1 MKSTVDLKKAPR
13 YCGISTFMNQP
24 YSQNLEG
31 VDVAVVGIP
40 FEMGT
45 APGNIMA
52 PKAIRNDS
60 WLLRS
65 TSSLHMIDV
74 WKELNIIDY
83 GDMTVFTGDMEQS
96 FPVIEETVGT
106 ILSAG
111 VITVCMGGC
120 HSVTYPELKAYASKY
135 EDLALIQFDSHT
147 DTHDVYFGN
156 QRYTSG
162 SVIRRAIEDH
172 LINPANSIQVGIH
185 GTMYSPNDIQQSLDL
200 GIAVA
205 TVEDV
210 ADWGIRNTVQ
220 RIRERVKDRKIFLTF
235 DMDCVDP
242 AFAPGTARAE
252 PGGMSSREV
261 LGILKGLAGL
271 DFVGFDTAE
280 INPLHDCS
288 NLTTILGA
296 NIIFEFL
303 ALIAEKK
310 RREKQ

>member
-1 MKSTVDLKKAPR
+1 MKKAVDLKKAPR

-24 YSQNLEG
+24 YSQDLEG
-31 VDVAVVGIP
+31 VDVAIAGIP

-52 PKAIRNDS
+52 PKAIRNVS

-65 TSSLHMIDV
+65 TSSLHLIDV
-74 WKELNIIDY
+74 WKELNIVDY
-83 GDMTVFTGDMEQS
+83 GDMTVFTGDMQQS
-96 FPVIEETVGT
+96 FPVIEETVGK

-111 VITVCMGGC
+111 VIPICMGGC
-120 HSVTYPELKAYASKY
+120 HSVTYPELKAIAGAYS
-135 EDLALIQFDSHT
+135 DVALIQFDSHT

-162 SVIRRAIEDH
+162 SVVRRAIEDK
-172 LINPANSIQVGIH
+172 LVDPAHSIQVGIH

-200 GIAVA
+200 GIAVL
-205 TVEDV
+205 TVDDV
-210 ADWGIRNTVQ
+210 AELGPREVAK
-220 RIRERVKDRKIFLTF
+220 RIRERVGDRKVFLTF

-252 PGGMSSREV
+252 PGGMTSREV
-261 LGILKGLAGL
+261 LGILRELRGL

-280 INPLHDCS
+280 INPLHDTAD
-288 NLTTILGA
+288 LTTILGA
-296 NIIFEFL
+296 NVIFEFL

-310 RREKQ
+310 RANQA